1 MKTCRR
7 KWLARWLA
15 ACIAVV
21 LGMGMCAGLPVSAAY
36 ENTYT
41 NTGNQRAD
49 IVAVAKTQIGY
60 HEGSLEG
67 TTNSSNNY
75 TKYNVW
81 NGKIEG
87 GYRYAW
93 CHAFVSWCANQAG
106 IGTDIVPKTAGTS
119 TGRSF
124 FVNQGTYRQSAANG
138 GSYVPQSGDIIY
150 YGSGSSPS
158 HVGIVSDCD
167 GSTVYTIEGNY
178 SNKVGTRA
186 INLSNSYIIGYGVPN
201 YKGVVPPKPKGYI
214 MSESEGAGQTIP
226 DGDYWLL
233 SALSRNFWVD
243 IPGDEISTNGANVTT
258 YIRDVNQVPSQY
270 DAWTVAYLNNGY
282 YKIRQKDTNLC
293 LDVSD
298 ASLYAGTNVQIV
310 NDNGAPAQQWS
321 IIPTQ
326 TGYKLQSRCNS
337 FVLDVTNG
345 IIESNTNI
353 MVWESNEQKTQ
364 RFGFI
369 PYGTDADRI
378 VKDGTYRIN
387 SKVSEAYCIDAAGE
401 AAKNEYKNGTNIQL
415 WTNDGDDIFK
425 IIYSGGG
432 YYKIQEP
439 VSGLYLEV
447 VNDGNPLDTQ
457 TNIQLYKDNDSL
469 GQYWKIRKNSN
480 DTYTF
485 VSKLSG
491 YNLDL
496 EDGKLE
502 QGQNISQ
509 HFNNDSAPQQ
519 WMLKSVGY
527 VMSESEGAGQTIPDG
542 DYWLL
547 SALSRNFWVDIPG
560 DEISTNGANVTTYIR
575 DVNQVPSQYDAWT
588 VAYLNNGYYKIRQK
602 DTNLCLDVSDA
613 SLYAGT
619 NVQIVND
626 NGAPA
631 QQWSIIPTQTGYKLQ
646 SRCNSFVLDVTNG
659 IIESNTNI
667 MVWESNEQKTQRFG
681 FIPYGT
687 DADRIV
693 KDGTYRINSKVSE
706 AYCID
711 AAGEAA
717 KNEYKNGTNIQLWTN
732 DGDDIFKIIYSGGGY
747 YKIQEPVSGLYLE
760 VVNDGNP
767 LDTQTNIQLYK
778 DNDSLGQYWKIR
790 KNSNDTY
797 TLVSELSG
805 YNLDLEDGKL
815 EQGQN
820 ISQHF
825 NNDST
830 AQQWVL
836 KSIYDIIKGDCNN
849 DGEVT
854 TADAVLLQRYLLG
867 EDTLT
872 QSQWQTADLN
882 ADGTINGFDL
892 ALLRQKLV
900 G

>member
-7 KWLARWLA
+7 KWLVQW
-15 ACIAVV
+15 
-21 LGMGMCAGLPVSAAY
+21 
-36 ENTYT
+36 
-41 NTGNQRAD
+41 
-49 IVAVAKTQIGY
+49 VA
-60 HEGSLEG
+60 
-67 TTNSSNNY
+67 
-75 TKYNVW
+75 
-81 NGKIEG
+81 
-87 GYRYAW
+87 
-93 CHAFVSWCANQAG
+93 AFVSIVLFGTYLGSLSMNTLTVSAICCRKDGFDKSRYTLTGNVAQDVATIAKSQAG
-106 IGTDIVPKTAGTS
+106 RTCSDFGYSGVDYGAWCDEYVADCLENAGCDDSIVAHGGTVADFEKKMRKRGAVVVSSPQPGDLLFFSWSHVEIVTRVEGGTVYCAG
-119 TGRSF
+119 GN
-124 FVNQGTYRQSAANG
+124 NQGKTYPGGRCAGERNAQSVANSMG
-138 GSYVPQSGDIIY
+138 GSIRLYL
-150 YGSGSSPS
+150 
-158 HVGIVSDCD
+158 
-167 GSTVYTIEGNY
+167 
-178 SNKVGTRA
+178 R
-186 INLSNSYIIGYGVPN
+186 PN

-233 SALSRNFWVD
+233 SALSRNFWID

-270 DAWTVAYLNNGY
+270 DAWTVTYLNNGY

-480 DTYTF
+480 NTYTL
-485 VSKLSG
+485 VSELSG

-547 SALSRNFWVDIPG
+547 SALSRNFWIDIPG

-588 VAYLNNGYYKIRQK
+588 VTYLNNGYYKIRQK

-790 KNSNDTY
+790 KNSNNTY

-854 TADAVLLQRYLLG
+854 TADAVLLQRYLLQ
-867 EDTLT
+867 ERTLT

-882 ADGTINGFDL
+882 ADGTVNGYDL